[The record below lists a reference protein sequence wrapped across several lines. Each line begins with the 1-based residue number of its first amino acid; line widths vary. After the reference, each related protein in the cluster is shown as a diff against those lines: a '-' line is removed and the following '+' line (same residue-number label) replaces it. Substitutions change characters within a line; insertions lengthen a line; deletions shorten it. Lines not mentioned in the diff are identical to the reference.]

1 MIDLKKA
8 EMEFEK
14 YTSNYDKNNVKIAF
28 KIKHSYD
35 VEKTSLE
42 LSKQLKLEDED
53 ILLAGLIGLLHDIGR
68 FEQMK
73 RYNTYVDRE
82 SVDHAD
88 LSMDI
93 LTENNFIRKFVEENT
108 YDNIILKAVKN
119 HNKYKIEEGLN
130 ARELLH
136 AKIIRDTD
144 KIDIMKLV
152 VNMPFYDL
160 YGKEDISDQIL
171 SEDIYN
177 EIMAKKLINR
187 KNIKSDVDAWVTM
200 LAFVFDFN
208 YKESIKWVG
217 ENGYID
223 KILKRIEYKDELT
236 KQKMNDIN
244 NLISN
249 YIRENI

>member
-1 MIDLKKA
+1 MIDLKRA
-8 EMEFEK
+8 EIEFEK

-35 VEKTSLE
+35 VEKTSLK
-42 LSKQLKLEDED
+42 LSEQLNLKNDD

-73 RYNTYVDRE
+73 RYNTYVDRQ

-93 LTENNFIRKFVEENT
+93 LTKSNFIRRFIEENT

-119 HNKYKIEEGLN
+119 HNKYKIEEGLSE
-130 ARELLH
+130 REQLH
-136 AKIIRDTD
+136 AKIIRDSD

-160 YGKEDISDQIL
+160 YGKEDISNQVL
-171 SEDIYN
+171 SENIYN
-177 EIMAKKLINR
+177 EIMSKKLINR
-187 KNIKSDVDAWVTM
+187 KNIKSDLDAWITM

-208 YKESIKWVG
+208 YKESIKWVD
-217 ENGYID
+217 EKGYID
-223 KILKRIEYKDELT
+223 KILKRIEYKDERT
-236 KQKMNDIN
+236 RQRMKDIN
-244 NLISN
+244 KLISN
-249 YIRENI
+249 YIKENI